1 MVIDVQFLVEKM
13 LEHNAVFAGVFAS
26 LASVFS
32 KLALEDDAKTLKF
45 LFQDSL
51 SKNCKISNYLLS
63 IPY

>member
-1 MVIDVQFLVEKM
+1 M
-13 LEHNAVFAGVFAS
+13 FAGLFAS

-45 LFQDSL
+45 LFQDGL
-51 SKNCKISNYLLS
+51 SENSKISNYLLS